1 MFAYGSSTWIKVG
14 NKHKLIYPRLL
25 ISCNL
30 GAVRYIPAMV
40 ARGRIHLSPQAAEH
54 LEFAKDIHR
63 RDILSARGTST
74 TALILSSS
82 LELSA
87 DAH

>member
-1 MFAYGSSTWIKVG
+1 
-14 NKHKLIYPRLL
+14 
-25 ISCNL
+25 
-30 GAVRYIPAMV
+30 MV

-82 LELSA
+82 LEFSA
-87 DAH
+87 DAHWTIVERLGTKLGYSLAEYLT